1 VLLGKHIAQV
11 KSLAAMLAKSH
22 VRNAPEDMSL
32 TLDCCLARQ
41 LWSFLLFLP
50 LLIFWWTDVVQ
61 LSTTPANTPQSTIQ
75 DLIQVKPQDF
85 GKPSAQA
92 IKDAINTKYSNKV
105 VPGVGLCIALWD
117 LLSATEGL
125 IGHGTGL
132 VNINAEFRLAVF
144 RPFRGEII
152 YGRIKSSNPEGI
164 VIDLD
169 FTSEI
174 FVPYQNLFENSR
186 FEKSENVW
194 VWNSDGT
201 ELFLDKGEPVLF
213 RVEQE
218 EWIDQ
223 RPTIEQRNEEG
234 EVVDERG
241 TAWRVIV
248 CLTDVKCTCPLT
260 SRRAQ

>member
-1 VLLGKHIAQV
+1 
-11 KSLAAMLAKSH
+11 M
-22 VRNAPEDMSL
+22 
-32 TLDCCLARQ
+32 
-41 LWSFLLFLP
+41 
-50 LLIFWWTDVVQ
+50 
-61 LSTTPANTPQSTIQ
+61 
-75 DLIQVKPQDF
+75 
-85 GKPSAQA
+85 
-92 IKDAINTKYSNKV
+92 
-105 VPGVGLCIALWD
+105 
-117 LLSATEGL
+117 
-125 IGHGTGL
+125 
-132 VNINAEFRLAVF
+132 
-144 RPFRGEII
+144 
-152 YGRIKSSNPEGI
+152 
-164 VIDLD
+164 IDLD

-223 RPTIEQRNEEG
+223 RPTIEQRNENG

-248 CLTDVKCTCPLT
+248 RMLDTCTCIC
-260 SRRAQ
+260 

>member
-1 VLLGKHIAQV
+1 MKISVKYVLSV
-11 KSLAAMLAKSH
+11 
-22 VRNAPEDMSL
+22 D
-32 TLDCCLARQ
+32 TD
-41 LWSFLLFLP
+41 LL
-50 LLIFWWTDVVQ
+50 
-61 LSTTPANTPQSTIQ
+61 QSTIQ
-75 DLIQVKPQDF
+75 DLIQLKPQDF

-92 IKDAINTKYSNKV
+92 IKDAINTKYSNKI

-152 YGRIKSSNPEGI
+152 YGRIKSSAPDGI

-169 FTSEI
+169 FTSEV
-174 FVPYQNLFENSR
+174 FVPWQNLFENSR

-223 RPTIEQRNEEG
+223 RPTIEQRNEQG

-241 TAWRVIV
+241 TAWRVIGSMNQAG
-248 CLTDVKCTCPLT
+248 LGPTLWWGEQEEEEEGEDGD
-260 SRRAQ
+260 AMEE

>member
-1 VLLGKHIAQV
+1 MFIL
-11 KSLAAMLAKSH
+11 
-22 VRNAPEDMSL
+22 
-32 TLDCCLARQ
+32 
-41 LWSFLLFLP
+41 
-50 LLIFWWTDVVQ
+50 
-61 LSTTPANTPQSTIQ
+61 STIQ
-75 DLIQVKPQDF
+75 DLIQLKPQDF

-92 IKDAINTKYSNKV
+92 IKDAINDKYSDKV

-174 FVPYQNLFENSR
+174 FVPYQNLFENSS
-186 FEKSENVW
+186 FNQAENVW

-223 RPTIEQRNEEG
+223 RPTIEQRNENNEI
-234 EVVDERG
+234 VDERG
-241 TAWRVIV
+241 TAWRVIGSMNQAG
-248 CLTDVKCTCPLT
+248 LGPTLWWGEQEEEEEGEDGDVEMEEE
-260 SRRAQ
+260 